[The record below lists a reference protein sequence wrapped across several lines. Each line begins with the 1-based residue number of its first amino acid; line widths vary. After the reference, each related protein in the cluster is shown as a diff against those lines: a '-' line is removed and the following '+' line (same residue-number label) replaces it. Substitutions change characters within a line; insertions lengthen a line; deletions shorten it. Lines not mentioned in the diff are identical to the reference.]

1 MTKGEIDRLGNE
13 IRLEYENIS
22 EIALLK
28 LQDYRIA
35 HKESLSEIFNILC
48 SLNKNKKNII
58 TYRIK
63 RFESII
69 GKLYRYPKMNLS
81 RMWDIAGCRIIVDS
95 NDDVYS
101 FKRRIENNS
110 QIIIKKEYDYIKN
123 PQEEGYKSLHLFL
136 QVPDKDFVVELQI
149 RNRNDHNWATLVEI
163 TDLLFNSKL
172 KEYGDNEDLFVFHQ
186 LLSRRFELN
195 IEEKIKIASIIKKY
209 KYLDKL
215 TDVFSRNY
223 VQVRKQ
229 WVDLED
235 SKRYNYFL
243 IETSAESIPKI
254 KSFNKFEEAEKE
266 YLDLYKNNTN
276 ANIVLTYLPNP
287 KYHQISIAY
296 SNYILTYHS
305 FMNDCYDILEDL
317 TLNCLKNRRYLGYFK
332 YFNLYNS
339 ILFNNIRSLANEIR
353 EAKIYLKKIML
364 IEKVLK

>member
-123 PQEEGYKSLHLFL
+123 PQEEGYKSLHLF
-136 QVPDKDFVVELQI
+136 F
-149 RNRNDHNWATLVEI
+149 T
-163 TDLLFNSKL
+163 S
-172 KEYGDNEDLFVFHQ
+172 
-186 LLSRRFELN
+186 SR
-195 IEEKIKIASIIKKY
+195 
-209 KYLDKL
+209 
-215 TDVFSRNY
+215 
-223 VQVRKQ
+223 
-229 WVDLED
+229 
-235 SKRYNYFL
+235 
-243 IETSAESIPKI
+243 
-254 KSFNKFEEAEKE
+254 
-266 YLDLYKNNTN
+266 
-276 ANIVLTYLPNP
+276 
-287 KYHQISIAY
+287 
-296 SNYILTYHS
+296 
-305 FMNDCYDILEDL
+305 
-317 TLNCLKNRRYLGYFK
+317 
-332 YFNLYNS
+332 
-339 ILFNNIRSLANEIR
+339 
-353 EAKIYLKKIML
+353 
-364 IEKVLK
+364 